1 MVQALPCSMEVIN
14 SCEALKQDSALGI
27 TVAIYPLGYERFLGP
42 ELEGPVPTLF
52 SDEPSKAQR
61 AFMKSLQFA
70 YNCLQALVETLLER
84 RELTTAEAEAYLA
97 NPAPGVVKRPFQKP
111 WNAAEVPSSGSNS
124 VASKNSSKSGK
135 GTQSYINLSH
145 LPR

>member
-1 MVQALPCSMEVIN
+1 MLTVKRGMVQLMVQALPCSMEVIN

-61 AFMKSLQFA
+61 AFMKSPQFA
-70 YNCLQALVETLLER
+70 YNCLQALVKSQK
-84 RELTTAEAEAYLA
+84 REPNHHWLFLK
-97 NPAPGVVKRPFQKP
+97 V
-111 WNAAEVPSSGSNS
+111 
-124 VASKNSSKSGK
+124 
-135 GTQSYINLSH
+135 
-145 LPR
+145 